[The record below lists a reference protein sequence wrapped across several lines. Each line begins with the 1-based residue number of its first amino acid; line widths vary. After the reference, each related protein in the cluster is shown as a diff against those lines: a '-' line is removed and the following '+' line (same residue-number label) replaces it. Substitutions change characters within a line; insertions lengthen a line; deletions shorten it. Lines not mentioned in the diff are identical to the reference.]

1 MNGFTKY
8 RLKGSICAQFV
19 KGYLSILTV
28 ALLFPFI
35 AMANDETSF
44 ASYILTFAGD
54 EVTTDISSP
63 RRYSRFSTQ
72 AKEDAAAFV
81 ASDGAIRGPFL
92 ESAIQELRIR
102 ASPHLSD
109 RGIASFILG
118 GA

>member
-1 MNGFTKY
+1 MTVFTKY
-8 RLKGSICAQFV
+8 RLKGCIYARFIKS
-19 KGYLSILTV
+19 YLSILAV

-35 AMANDETSF
+35 VMANDQTSF

-54 EVTTDISSP
+54 EVTTEISSP

-81 ASDGAIRGPFL
+81 ASDGAIRGPFF
-92 ESAIQELRIR
+92 ESAIQEFRIT
-102 ASPHLSD
+102 ASPYLSD
-109 RGIASFILG
+109 WDIASFMLG